1 MATVRLNH
9 PLRGHILAGI
19 RQLFDS
25 REQEVIDRLKALGVA
40 REALALTY
48 GAKISNLVEALY
60 AGAPDWLRTSKSISL
75 VVHIPE
81 TDPSSAAPE
90 KVTFTEILDSPIPVP
105 ENMDRSWGAKVIVPP
120 THSQY
125 KHCLELA
132 KEVVQIANERK
143 TLVDA
148 VKKILE
154 ESTTLQQ
161 AHARW
166 GSVLDYVPPG
176 TRTEFYAKAP
186 PRARKSSSPEAHK
199 SSLPEEAQVVLMK
212 ARMLQR

>member
-1 MATVRLNH
+1 MAIVRLNH
-9 PLRGHILAGI
+9 RLRHHILTGI
-19 RQLFDS
+19 RQLFDG
-25 REQEVIDRLKALGVA
+25 REKEAINRLEALGVA

-48 GAKISNLVEALY
+48 GAKISDLAEALY
-60 AGAPDWLRTSKSISL
+60 AEAPDWLQTTRSISL
-75 VVHIPE
+75 VVNVPE
-81 TDPSSAAPE
+81 TDPSSAALA
-90 KVTFTEILDSPIPVP
+90 KVAFTEQLDSPIPVP
-105 ENMDRSWGAKVIVPP
+105 ENIAHSWGTKLVVPP
-120 THSQY
+120 THSKY
-125 KHCLELA
+125 ERCLELA
-132 KEVVQIANERK
+132 KEVVHIASERK

-148 VKKILE
+148 VGKILE

-166 GSVLDYVPPG
+166 GSVLDYVSSE

-186 PRARKSSSPEAHK
+186 TKVRK

>member
-9 PLRGHILAGI
+9 RLRDHILAGI
-19 RQLFDS
+19 RQLFDG
-25 REQEVIDRLKALGVA
+25 REKEVINRLEALGVA

-48 GAKISNLVEALY
+48 GAKITNLAEALY
-60 AGAPDWLRTSKSISL
+60 AEAPDWLRTSRSISL
-75 VVHIPE
+75 EIHVPE
-81 TDPSSAAPE
+81 TDPSSAAPA
-90 KVTFTEILDSPIPVP
+90 KVAFTEILDSPTPVP
-105 ENMDRSWGAKVIVPP
+105 EKIAYSWGTKLVVPT

-125 KHCLELA
+125 KRCLELA
-132 KEVVQIANERK
+132 KEVVHIASERK

-148 VKKILE
+148 VREILG

-166 GSVLDYVPPG
+166 SSVLDYVPPE

-186 PRARKSSSPEAHK
+186 PKARKSSLPEARK
-199 SSLPEEAQVVLMK
+199 SSLPEEAQVVLLK